1 MIYAI
6 IFYLG
11 RNKHKNSFWRTL
23 MYSTKTRRGDY
34 TWNETLSSE
43 QNKAKTPPGVKIDT
57 EACKQKLQFI
67 SFPLNKNVFSYKGGN
82 QRSLSWSHSAVFST
96 RTKHRVSSQTLP
108 LSYNPPF
115 KRLLTSISRFSR
127 AFIYTGQIGCDMLS
141 QKHPVK

>member
-67 SFPLNKNVFSYKGGN
+67 SFPLDKNVFSYKGGN
-82 QRSLSWSHSAVFST
+82 QRSLLMKPFSCVLHAH
-96 RTKHRVSSQTLP
+96 KAPCVLPNPAIKLQSS
-108 LSYNPPF
+108 F
-115 KRLLTSISRFSR
+115 
-127 AFIYTGQIGCDMLS
+127 
-141 QKHPVK
+141 QKAANKYI